1 MTAEPTLLD
10 EAKKIL
16 AKLRQGGG
24 QDFKIMGLRNGAG
37 RLRPVDPCQALR
49 AKGKYHDSVSAMAIQ
64 FMSRRRARRLS
75 AVLGLAAIL
84 FAQAALALVACNLDG
99 GTPSRGTAVTMAA
112 AETPS
117 PCHEQAP
124 ANDKLCVAHCQAS
137 DQTLDKYQA
146 KLPVLPVGGFAVVQ
160 VDVNR
165 HPPVF
170 LPPVGVPVASPP
182 ARIVFQSLLI

>member
-1 MTAEPTLLD
+1 MT
-10 EAKKIL
+10 
-16 AKLRQGGG
+16 
-24 QDFKIMGLRNGAG
+24 
-37 RLRPVDPCQALR
+37 
-49 AKGKYHDSVSAMAIQ
+49 KYHDPVSAIGIR
-64 FMSRRRARRLS
+64 FMSRRRSRRLS

-99 GTPSRGTAVTMAA
+99 GTPTRGMAITMAA

-124 ANDKLCVAHCQAS
+124 ANDELCVAHCQAS

-146 KLPVLPVGGFAVVQ
+146 KLPVLPVDVLRVAQ

-170 LPPVGVPVASPP
+170 LPPARVPVASPP
-182 ARIVFQSLLI
+182 ARILFQSLLI